1 MVNMTPEISRS
12 ISAPLN
18 KVASN
23 SLGPTLGSAMR
34 PNVST
39 DSAPVVQPPTRP
51 QIKYDANEMREDLQ
65 KAIELLNTQV
75 SKNNLGLGFSMDE
88 ALGRPVVTVKNTQSG
103 EVIRQIPN
111 EVVVKIAHNIEAFK
125 GLLHSGM
132 A

>member
-1 MVNMTPEISRS
+1 
-12 ISAPLN
+12 
-18 KVASN
+18 
-23 SLGPTLGSAMR
+23 
-34 PNVST
+34 
-39 DSAPVVQPPTRP
+39 
-51 QIKYDANEMREDLQ
+51 
-65 KAIELLNTQV
+65 
-75 SKNNLGLGFSMDE
+75 MDE